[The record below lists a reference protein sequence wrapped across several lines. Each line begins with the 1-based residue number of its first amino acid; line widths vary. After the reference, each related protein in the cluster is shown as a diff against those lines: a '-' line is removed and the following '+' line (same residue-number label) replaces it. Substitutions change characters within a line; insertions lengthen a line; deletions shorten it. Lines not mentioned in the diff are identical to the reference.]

1 MITITY
7 DKTKHPKDFVL
18 AQNSVKYN
26 DYSGNVFDNELIELW
41 KSEAS
46 KSNATIKFY
55 TLWKDKD
62 LLPTRIIYKK
72 HNIILHGY
80 WYCNDR
86 IVQDYPILQ
95 SHNKECVSYKCI
107 NDIVTLT
114 YDLDKWIE
122 LYEKAKEKKKRI
134 TIDSKTFEKI
144 KLPLFE
150 AYLKNEYKNIL
161 FTVSNVKYSFDING
175 ISFSAPRNLTLNDI
189 LDLDFDEFPV
199 EANVRLDSLTINK
212 KVKLKVKDLK
222 SYSENMNLIINKL
235 LKDIEELKN
244 NFLKDFT

>member
-134 TIDSKTFEKI
+134 TIDDYRRCLYSHKPLI
-144 KLPLFE
+144 LPM
-150 AYLKNEYKNIL
+150 
-161 FTVSNVKYSFDING
+161 NVIRSHKHELCS
-175 ISFSAPRNLTLNDI
+175 
-189 LDLDFDEFPV
+189 E
-199 EANVRLDSLTINK
+199 TINK
-212 KVKLKVKDLK
+212 VALSAADDKRVIQADLISTLAIGHYKLRV
-222 SYSENMNLIINKL
+222 
-235 LKDIEELKN
+235 
-244 NFLKDFT
+244 